1 MRTLKKLLSLSDP
14 PSAFRTTCNRHF
26 CVISD
31 CALQLCAGKVIR
43 HTEAYTAFI
52 CERGTCDV
60 RINEVPFHL
69 TPQKL
74 LFCQPGTRI
83 ESTHISDDYFCKGF
97 YLSKRFFTELLNVPM
112 GMWNVNR
119 FLSSNPV
126 VSLSET
132 AQALFLQYYQM
143 IERRISASGNDLR
156 NNFVM
161 RNLMQAFICEFHAA
175 MEVSHIAEQPAFT
188 SADNLYRSFLDLI
201 FSTYPKP
208 REVTWYADRLHVS
221 PKYLSFICKS
231 NCGETASQLIR
242 RLVIEDVER
251 MLGRPDK
258 SIKEVAGELN
268 FSTLSFFGKYVKK
281 NFGLSPKLFRRGLIE
296 AARVTN

>member
-1 MRTLKKLLSLSDP
+1 M
-14 PSAFRTTCNRHF
+14 
-26 CVISD
+26 
-31 CALQLCAGKVIR
+31 
-43 HTEAYTAFI
+43 
-52 CERGTCDV
+52 
-60 RINEVPFHL
+60 
-69 TPQKL
+69 
-74 LFCQPGTRI
+74 I
-83 ESTHISDDYFCKGF
+83 ES
-97 YLSKRFFTELLNVPM
+97 
-112 GMWNVNR
+112 
-119 FLSSNPV
+119 
-126 VSLSET
+126 
-132 AQALFLQYYQM
+132 
-143 IERRISASGNDLR
+143 RISASGNDLR

-242 RLVIEDVER
+242 RLVMEDVER